1 MNAFWR
7 RSLLRIGV
15 VLFSLSVLVLGVSAY
30 VGWNL
35 THPPKKALQ
44 TTPAAVGLSYEPVS
58 FVSRQDGL
66 VLQGWLLTSPENRLT
81 VICSHGYRQNREQAD
96 VPLMPLAKVL
106 VEHGMNVLLFD
117 YRNSGESAGQM
128 TSVGQYEVRDLL
140 GAVDY
145 VHSHQELNP
154 KVALL
159 GFSMGAATA
168 ILAGA
173 EEPTVAAVVA
183 DAPFADLTRYLEANF
198 SVWTGLPTVPFNRTI
213 LAVTPI
219 VTGLQPEKVSPV
231 QVVSKFG
238 GRPLLLIH
246 GEADDDIAPENSL
259 ELQQAYPAAELLRVA
274 EARHVKSYQ
283 QDPKRYEAVVLKFLQ
298 KVELTH

>member
-1 MNAFWR
+1 MKALWKKP
-7 RSLLRIGV
+7 LRLFALAMAVVGTFIIGI
-15 VLFSLSVLVLGVSAY
+15 SGY
-30 VGWNL
+30 VGWDL
-35 THPPKKALQ
+35 THPPRKALQ
-44 TTPAAVGLSYEPVS
+44 TTPAANGLSYEPVS

-66 VLQGWLLTSPENRLT
+66 SLQGWLLRSPENRLT

-96 VPLMPLAKVL
+96 VPLLPLAKVL

-117 YRNSGESAGQM
+117 YRNSGESAGEM

-145 VHSHQELNP
+145 VHSRQDLNP

-173 EEPTVAAVVA
+173 AEPSIAAVVA
-183 DAPFADLTRYLEANF
+183 DAPFADLTRYLETNF
-198 SVWTGLPTVPFNRTI
+198 SVWTGLPAVPFNRTI

-219 VTGLQPEKVSPV
+219 LTGLQPEKVSPV
-231 QVVSKFG
+231 QVVGEFA

-246 GEADDDIAPENSL
+246 GEADEDIAPENSL
-259 ELQQAYPAAELLRVA
+259 ELQQAYPAAELMLVA
-274 EARHVKSYQ
+274 GARHVKSYQ
-283 QDPKRYEAVVLKFLQ
+283 QEPVRYEAALLKFLR
-298 KVELTH
+298 KVEIAH

>member
-1 MNAFWR
+1 MNAVWGKALR
-7 RSLLRIGV
+7 RLGV
-15 VLFSLSVLVLGVSAY
+15 VLLSLSVLVLGVSAY

-96 VPLMPLAKVL
+96 VPLLPLAKVL

-145 VHSHQELNP
+145 VHSRQELNP

-198 SVWTGLPTVPFNRTI
+198 SVWTGLPAVPFNRTI

-231 QVVSKFG
+231 QVVSKFD

-259 ELQQAYPAAELLRVA
+259 ELQQAYPAAELLRIA

>member
-1 MNAFWR
+1 MNAVWGKALR
-7 RSLLRIGV
+7 RLGV
-15 VLFSLSVLVLGVSAY
+15 VLLSLSVVILGLSAY

-44 TTPAAVGLSYEPVS
+44 TTPAAVGLSYEPVN

-66 VLQGWLLTSPENRLT
+66 VLQGWLLRSPENRLT

-96 VPLMPLAKVL
+96 VPLLPLAKVL

-145 VHSHQELNP
+145 VHSRQDLNP

-198 SVWTGLPTVPFNRTI
+198 SVWTGLPAVPFNRTI

-231 QVVSKFG
+231 QVVGKFA

-246 GEADDDIAPENSL
+246 GEADEDIAPENSL

-274 EARHVKSYQ
+274 GARHVKSYQ
-283 QDPKRYEAVVLKFLQ
+283 QEPVRYEAALLKFLQ
-298 KVELTH
+298 KVELAH

>member
-1 MNAFWR
+1 MNAVWR

-15 VLFSLSVLVLGVSAY
+15 VLLSLSVLVLGVSAY

-246 GEADDDIAPENSL
+246 GEADDDIAPENSI

>member
-1 MNAFWR
+1 MKALWKKPLRLFALAMAVAGAFI
-7 RSLLRIGV
+7 IGI
-15 VLFSLSVLVLGVSAY
+15 SGY

-35 THPPKKALQ
+35 THPPRKALQ
-44 TTPAAVGLSYEPVS
+44 TTPAAIGLSYEPVS

-66 VLQGWLLTSPENRLT
+66 SLQGWLLRSPENRLT

-96 VPLMPLAKVL
+96 VPLLPLAKVL

-145 VHSHQELNP
+145 VHSRQDLNP

-173 EEPTVAAVVA
+173 AEPSIAAVVA
-183 DAPFADLTRYLEANF
+183 DAPFADLTRYLETNF
-198 SVWTGLPTVPFNRTI
+198 SVWTGLPAVPFNRTI

-219 VTGLQPEKVSPV
+219 LTGLQPEKVSPV
-231 QVVSKFG
+231 QVVGEFA

-246 GEADDDIAPENSL
+246 GEADEDIAPENSW
-259 ELQQAYPAAELLRVA
+259 ELQQAYPAAELMLVA
-274 EARHVKSYQ
+274 GARHVKSYQ
-283 QDPKRYEAVVLKFLQ
+283 QEPMHYEAALLNFLR
-298 KVELTH
+298 KVEIAH

>member
-1 MNAFWR
+1 MKALWKKPLRLFALAMAVAGAFI
-7 RSLLRIGV
+7 IGI
-15 VLFSLSVLVLGVSAY
+15 SGY

-35 THPPKKALQ
+35 THPPRKALQ
-44 TTPAAVGLSYEPVS
+44 TTPAAIGLSYEPVN

-66 VLQGWLLTSPENRLT
+66 SLQGWLLRSPENRLT

-96 VPLMPLAKVL
+96 VPLLPLAKVL

-117 YRNSGESAGQM
+117 YRNSGESAGEM

-145 VHSHQELNP
+145 VHSRQDLNP

-173 EEPTVAAVVA
+173 AEPSIAAVVA

-198 SVWTGLPTVPFNRTI
+198 SVWTGLPAVPFNRTI

-219 VTGLQPEKVSPV
+219 LTGLQPEKVSPV
-231 QVVSKFG
+231 QVVGEFA
-238 GRPLLLIH
+238 GRPLFLIH
-246 GEADDDIAPENSL
+246 GEADEDIAPENSW
-259 ELQQAYPAAELLRVA
+259 ELQQAYPAAELMLVA
-274 EARHVKSYQ
+274 GAHHVKSYQ
-283 QDPKRYEAVVLKFLQ
+283 QEPMHYETALLNFLR
-298 KVELTH
+298 KVEIAH

>member
-1 MNAFWR
+1 MNAVWR

-15 VLFSLSVLVLGVSAY
+15 VLLSLSVLVLGVSAY

-145 VHSHQELNP
+145 VHSRQELNP

-173 EEPTVAAVVA
+173 EEPTVAAVVV

-298 KVELTH
+298 KVELPH

>member
-1 MNAFWR
+1 MKALWKKPLRLFALAMAVAGAFI
-7 RSLLRIGV
+7 IGI
-15 VLFSLSVLVLGVSAY
+15 SGY

-35 THPPKKALQ
+35 THPPRKALQ
-44 TTPAAVGLSYEPVS
+44 TTPAAIGLSYEPVS

-66 VLQGWLLTSPENRLT
+66 SLQGWLLRSPENRLT

-96 VPLMPLAKVL
+96 VPLLPLAKVL

-145 VHSHQELNP
+145 VHSRQDLNP

-168 ILAGA
+168 FLAGA
-173 EEPTVAAVVA
+173 AEPSIAAVVA
-183 DAPFADLTRYLEANF
+183 DAPFADLTRYLETNF
-198 SVWTGLPTVPFNRTI
+198 SVWTGFPAVPFNRTI

-219 VTGLQPEKVSPV
+219 LTGLQPEKVRPV
-231 QVVSKFG
+231 QVVGEFA

-246 GEADDDIAPENSL
+246 GEADEDIAPENSW
-259 ELQQAYPAAELLRVA
+259 ELQQAYPAAELMLVVG
-274 EARHVKSYQ
+274 ARHVKSYQ
-283 QDPKRYEAVVLKFLQ
+283 QEPMHYEAALLNFWR
-298 KVELTH
+298 KVEIAH

>member
-96 VPLMPLAKVL
+96 VPLLPLAKVL

-145 VHSHQELNP
+145 VHSRQELNP

-231 QVVSKFG
+231 QVVSKFD

>member
-1 MNAFWR
+1 MNAVWGKALR
-7 RSLLRIGV
+7 RLGV

-96 VPLMPLAKVL
+96 VPLLPLAKVL

-145 VHSHQELNP
+145 VHSRQELNP

-173 EEPTVAAVVA
+173 AEPSVAAVVA

-198 SVWTGLPTVPFNRTI
+198 SVWTGLPAVPFNRTI

-231 QVVSKFG
+231 QVVSKFD

>member
-1 MNAFWR
+1 MNAVWR

-15 VLFSLSVLVLGVSAY
+15 VLLSLSVLVLGVSAY

-96 VPLMPLAKVL
+96 VPLLPLAKVL

-145 VHSHQELNP
+145 VHSRQELNP

>member
-145 VHSHQELNP
+145 VHSRQELNP

>member
-1 MNAFWR
+1 MNAVWR

-15 VLFSLSVLVLGVSAY
+15 VLLSLSVLVLGVSAY

-173 EEPTVAAVVA
+173 EEQTVAAVVA

>member
-1 MNAFWR
+1 MNEVWR
-7 RSLLRIGV
+7 RSLRRLGV
-15 VLFSLSVLVLGVSAY
+15 VLLSFSVLILGISAY

-44 TTPAAVGLSYEPVS
+44 TTPEAVGLSYEPVS

-96 VPLMPLAKVL
+96 VPLLPLAKVL

-145 VHSHQELNP
+145 VHSRQDLNP
-154 KVALL
+154 KVAFL

-173 EEPTVAAVVA
+173 AEPSVAAVVA

-198 SVWTGLPTVPFNRTI
+198 SVWTGLPAVPFNRTI
-213 LAVTPI
+213 LAVTP
-219 VTGLQPEKVSPV
+219 VLTGLQPENVSPV
-231 QVVSKFG
+231 QVVSKFD

-246 GEADDDIAPENSL
+246 GEADDDIAPENSI

-283 QDPKRYEAVVLKFLQ
+283 QDPKRYEATVLKFLQ
-298 KVELTH
+298 NVELTH

>member
-15 VLFSLSVLVLGVSAY
+15 VLLSLSVLVLGVSAY

-145 VHSHQELNP
+145 VHSRQELNP

-259 ELQQAYPAAELLRVA
+259 ELQQAYPAAELLRIA

>member
-1 MNAFWR
+1 MNAVWR

-15 VLFSLSVLVLGVSAY
+15 VLLSLSVLVLGVSAY

-145 VHSHQELNP
+145 VHSRQELNP

-198 SVWTGLPTVPFNRTI
+198 SVWTGLPAVPFNRTI

-259 ELQQAYPAAELLRVA
+259 ELQQAYPAAELLRIA

>member
-15 VLFSLSVLVLGVSAY
+15 VLLSLSVLVLGVSAY

-145 VHSHQELNP
+145 VHSRQELNP

-259 ELQQAYPAAELLRVA
+259 ELQQAYPAAELLRIA

-298 KVELTH
+298 KVELPH

>member
-1 MNAFWR
+1 MKALWKKPLRLFALAMAVAGAFI
-7 RSLLRIGV
+7 IGI
-15 VLFSLSVLVLGVSAY
+15 SGY

-35 THPPKKALQ
+35 THPPRKALQ
-44 TTPAAVGLSYEPVS
+44 TTPAAIGLSYEPVS

-66 VLQGWLLTSPENRLT
+66 SLQGWLLRSPENRLT

-96 VPLMPLAKVL
+96 VPLLPLAKVL

-117 YRNSGESAGQM
+117 YRNSGESAGEM

-145 VHSHQELNP
+145 VHSRQDLNP

-173 EEPTVAAVVA
+173 AEPSIVAVVA

-198 SVWTGLPTVPFNRTI
+198 SVWTGLPAVPFNRTI

-219 VTGLQPEKVSPV
+219 LTGLQPEKVSPV
-231 QVVSKFG
+231 QVVGEFA

-246 GEADDDIAPENSL
+246 GEADEDIAPENSW
-259 ELQQAYPAAELLRVA
+259 ELQQAYPAAELMLVA
-274 EARHVKSYQ
+274 GAHHVKSYQ
-283 QDPKRYEAVVLKFLQ
+283 QEPMHYEAALLNFLR
-298 KVELTH
+298 KVEIAH

>member
-96 VPLMPLAKVL
+96 VPLLPLAKVL

>member
-1 MNAFWR
+1 MNAVWGKVLR
-7 RSLLRIGV
+7 RLGVALL
-15 VLFSLSVLVLGVSAY
+15 SLSVFILGISGY

-44 TTPAAVGLSYEPVS
+44 TTPAAVGLPYEPVS
-58 FVSRQDGL
+58 FVSREDGL
-66 VLQGWLLTSPENRLT
+66 VLQGWLLRSPENRLT

-96 VPLMPLAKVL
+96 APLLPLAKVL

-145 VHSHQELNP
+145 VHSRQDLNP

-173 EEPTVAAVVA
+173 AEPSVAAVVA

-198 SVWTGLPTVPFNRTI
+198 SVWTGLPAVPFNRTI

-219 VTGLQPEKVSPV
+219 LTGLQPEKVSPV
-231 QVVSKFG
+231 QVVGKFA

-246 GEADDDIAPENSL
+246 GEADEDIAPENSL

-274 EARHVKSYQ
+274 GARHVKSYQ
-283 QDPKRYEAVVLKFLQ
+283 QEPVRYEAALLKFLQ
-298 KVELTH
+298 KVELAH

>member
-1 MNAFWR
+1 MNAVWR

-15 VLFSLSVLVLGVSAY
+15 VLLSLSVLVLGVSAY

>member
-1 MNAFWR
+1 MNAVWR

-15 VLFSLSVLVLGVSAY
+15 VLLSLSVLVLGVSAY

-96 VPLMPLAKVL
+96 VPLLPLAKVL

-145 VHSHQELNP
+145 VHSRQELNP

-259 ELQQAYPAAELLRVA
+259 ELQQAYPAAELLRIA

>member
-1 MNAFWR
+1 MNAVWR

-15 VLFSLSVLVLGVSAY
+15 VLLSLSVLVLGVSAY

-145 VHSHQELNP
+145 VHSRQELNP

-198 SVWTGLPTVPFNRTI
+198 SVWTGLPAVPFNRTI

-219 VTGLQPEKVSPV
+219 LTGLQPEKVSPV
-231 QVVSKFG
+231 QVVGEFS

-246 GEADDDIAPENSL
+246 GEADEDIAPENSL

-274 EARHVKSYQ
+274 GARHVKSYQ
-283 QDPKRYEAVVLKFLQ
+283 QEPVRYEAALLKFLQ
-298 KVELTH
+298 KV

>member
-15 VLFSLSVLVLGVSAY
+15 VLLSLSVLVLGVSAY

-96 VPLMPLAKVL
+96 VPLLPLAKVL

-145 VHSHQELNP
+145 VHSRQELNP

-231 QVVSKFG
+231 QVVSKFD

-274 EARHVKSYQ
+274 EAGHVKSYQ

>member
-1 MNAFWR
+1 MKALWKKP
-7 RSLLRIGV
+7 LRLFALAMAVIGV
-15 VLFSLSVLVLGVSAY
+15 FIIGISGY

-35 THPPKKALQ
+35 THPPRKALQ
-44 TTPAAVGLSYEPVS
+44 TTPAVVGLSYEPVS

-66 VLQGWLLTSPENRLT
+66 DLQGWLLRAPENRLT

-96 VPLMPLAKVL
+96 VPLLPLAKVL

-145 VHSHQELNP
+145 VHSRQDLNP

-173 EEPTVAAVVA
+173 AEPSIAAVVA
-183 DAPFADLTRYLEANF
+183 DAPFADLTRYLETNF
-198 SVWTGLPTVPFNRTI
+198 SVWTGLPAVPFNRTI

-219 VTGLQPEKVSPV
+219 LTGLQPEKVSPV
-231 QVVSKFG
+231 QVVGEFA

-246 GEADDDIAPENSL
+246 GEADEDIAPENSW
-259 ELQQAYPAAELLRVA
+259 ELQQAYPAAELMLVA
-274 EARHVKSYQ
+274 GARHVKSYQ
-283 QDPKRYEAVVLKFLQ
+283 QEPMHYEAALLNFLR
-298 KVELTH
+298 KVEIAH

>member
-15 VLFSLSVLVLGVSAY
+15 VLLSLSVLVLGVSAY

-44 TTPAAVGLSYEPVS
+44 TTPEAVGLSYEPVS

-96 VPLMPLAKVL
+96 VPLLPLAKVL

-145 VHSHQELNP
+145 VHSRQELNP

-231 QVVSKFG
+231 QVVSKFD

>member
-15 VLFSLSVLVLGVSAY
+15 VLLSLSVLVLGVSAY

-96 VPLMPLAKVL
+96 VPLLPLAKVL

-145 VHSHQELNP
+145 VHSRQELNP

-231 QVVSKFG
+231 QVVSKFD

-259 ELQQAYPAAELLRVA
+259 ELQQAYPAAELLRIA

>member
-1 MNAFWR
+1 MNAVWS

-15 VLFSLSVLVLGVSAY
+15 VLLSLSVLVLGVSAY

-231 QVVSKFG
+231 QVVSKFD

>member
-15 VLFSLSVLVLGVSAY
+15 VLLSLSVLVLGVSAY

-96 VPLMPLAKVL
+96 VPLLPLAKVL

-145 VHSHQELNP
+145 VHSRQELNP

-259 ELQQAYPAAELLRVA
+259 ELQQAYPAAELLRIA

>member
-1 MNAFWR
+1 MNAVWR

-15 VLFSLSVLVLGVSAY
+15 VLLSLSVLVLGVSAY

-145 VHSHQELNP
+145 VHSRQELNP

-231 QVVSKFG
+231 QVVSKFD